1 MAAIEPKSPHTE
13 EALFLEGP
21 PDLTDDVQE
30 GSHQQQGLF
39 HKAGSFSSLQGLQQ
53 GSQIIGGMVKV
64 GTGSFLDLVE
74 ALPGV
79 RQVGQLT
86 ADMCDGASQLT
97 VTPSSTMTAAS
108 IATVAVTTV
117 RKGVRQSV
125 TKAAD
130 SVKGGVT
137 MAAGNVSTAAGT
149 FATAAQDVG
158 KSVSD
163 ADLVVTRTK
172 SLRDGLRKA
181 LRLGKQA
188 MQQQANEGTTPPWF
202 DEDHENSADRGG
214 TQSGVY
220 RAGESICPPPRLIES
235 FHAEM
240 TRQRDCTAA
249 LRSAIFGEEDFFLAP
264 LASAVRG
271 GMLTSLSCLGD
282 WTTIASMDI
291 RKCLDT
297 IEACH
302 CSQSMANAGREPT
315 CSSVLDLERADNGCV
330 AEGSAAHAFLWLVR
344 YLNMWVTLWTEER
357 LPHFKQS
364 VFKGYGK
371 HVGRYHC
378 WLFQQA
384 FAVAAAFPPEWDEVR
399 RRLEKLDADGE
410 PGVVECVTA
419 LQRVCERM
427 EGGLRKRGL
436 WDESIR

>member
-1 MAAIEPKSPHTE
+1 MAAGNVT
-13 EALFLEGP
+13 GGV
-21 PDLTDDVQE
+21 T
-30 GSHQQQGLF
+30 
-39 HKAGSFSSLQGLQQ
+39 KAADSVK
-53 GSQIIGGMVKV
+53 GGMTMAAGNV
-64 GTGSFLDLVE
+64 TG
-74 ALPGV
+74 G
-79 RQVGQLT
+79 
-86 ADMCDGASQLT
+86 
-97 VTPSSTMTAAS
+97 
-108 IATVAVTTV
+108 I
-117 RKGVRQSV
+117 